1 MNRAHPGD
9 RIIHVGHAIN
19 PRVHVLS
26 VEVRESKHSRKFL
39 MEGSP
44 VSNLVAVHRDFC
56 HAHASKHS
64 CLYPRANGKW
74 AFKLEFG
81 SIERLPTIEERQH
94 LASRSIDVQARRDV
108 CLRKEFFN
116 IDACLHRNEE
126 PQGREYT
133 PLRRTAVC
141 TRKGLVVAC
150 YDSLGEIAHC
160 LEICWAGYSIAARSA
175 SRVRTIEP
183 MAMMPPLIR
192 RPIKMRR

>member
-1 MNRAHPGD
+1 MQS
-9 RIIHVGHAIN
+9 IHAS
-19 PRVHVLS
+19 HVLS

-74 AFKLEFG
+74 AFKLELG

-94 LASRSIDVQARRDV
+94 LASRSIDVQARRDA

-141 TRKGLVVAC
+141 TRVWRFAGM
-150 YDSLGEIAHC
+150 DR
-160 LEICWAGYSIAARSA
+160 AGYSIAARSA